1 MKNDTRVKFNGYI
14 NRLATLNGVAADAV
28 ISKFTATPS
37 VQQTL
42 ETKIQESSQF
52 LQTVNMYGVDEQEGE
67 KIGLGVTGP
76 VASTTDTTLADRAT
90 ADVASLDDHKYRC
103 DQINYDTHIRYATLD
118 AWAKFPDFQQRLTAA
133 IIQRIALDRIMA
145 GFNGAARADTSNRT
159 TNPLLQ
165 DVAVGWLQQIRSK
178 APDHVLD
185 ETVASSGK
193 VTVGGASDEYKNIDA
208 LVFDI
213 VNSMLEPWYQEDP
226 QLVVIC
232 GRALL
237 ADKYFPLVN
246 ADRDPSERLAADMII
261 SQRRIG
267 NLPAVRVPYFPP
279 NALLVTRLDN
289 LSIYYQNGAQRR
301 AVIDNPKRDRIETY
315 QSSND
320 AFVIEDYGCTAL
332 VENIEV
338 YNGLAAPEAPPE
350 TPPETPP
357 EGT

>member
-1 MKNDTRVKFNGYI
+1 MKNQTRAKFNGYI
-14 NRLATLNGVAADAV
+14 NRLATLNGVDDGAV
-28 ISKFTATPS
+28 VSKFTATPS

-42 ETKIQESSQF
+42 ETRIQESSAF
-52 LQTVNMYGVDEQEGE
+52 LQSINIYGVDEQEGE
-67 KIGLGVTGP
+67 KIGLGVSGP
-76 VASTTDTTLADRAT
+76 VASTTDTTTADRAT
-90 ADVASLDDHKYRC
+90 TDVASLDDHKYRC

-133 IIQRIALDRIMA
+133 IVQRIALDRIMA
-145 GFNGAARADTSNRT
+145 GFNGVTRAATSNRT

-165 DVAVGWLQQIRSK
+165 DVAVGWLQKIR
-178 APDHVLD
+178 ANAADHVLD
-185 ETVASSGK
+185 ETASGSGK
-193 VTVGGASDEYKNIDA
+193 VAVGGAGDEYQNVDA

-213 VNSMLEPWYQEDP
+213 VNSMLDPWYQEDP

-246 ADRDPSERLAADMII
+246 GGLPPSERLAADLII

-267 NLPAVRVPYFPP
+267 NLPAVRVPYFPA
-279 NALLVTRLDN
+279 NSLLVTRLDN
-289 LSIYYQNGAQRR
+289 LSLYYQNGTQRR
-301 AVIDNPKRDRIETY
+301 AVIDAPKRDRIETY

-338 YNGLAAPEAPPE
+338 TVPVPQ
-350 TPPETPP
+350 
-357 EGT
+357 EGGSGGEGGGA

>member
-1 MKNDTRVKFNGYI
+1 MKNQTRAKFNGYI
-14 NRLATLNGVAADAV
+14 NRLATLNGVDEGAV
-28 ISKFTATPS
+28 VSKFTATPS

-42 ETKIQESSQF
+42 ETRIQESSAF
-52 LQTVNMYGVDEQEGE
+52 LQSINIYGVDEQEGE
-67 KIGLGVTGP
+67 KIGIGVSGP
-76 VASTTDTTLADRAT
+76 VASTTDTTTKDRAT
-90 ADVASLDDHKYRC
+90 TDVASLDNHKYRC
-103 DQINYDTHIRYATLD
+103 DQINYDTHLRYATLD

-133 IIQRIALDRIMA
+133 IVQRIALDRIMA
-145 GFNGAARADTSNRT
+145 GFNGVSREATSDRT

-165 DVAVGWLQQIRSK
+165 DVAVGWLQQIR
-178 APDHVLD
+178 ANAADHVLD
-185 ETVASSGK
+185 ETSTGSGK
-193 VTVGGASDEYKNIDA
+193 VSVGGSGDEYQNIDA

-213 VNSMLEPWYQEDP
+213 VNSMLDPWYQEDP

-246 ADRDPSERLAADMII
+246 GGLDPTERLAADMII

-289 LSIYYQNGAQRR
+289 LSIYYQNGTQRR

-338 YNGLAAPEAPPE
+338 TSASGGGSGGSGAEGGE
-350 TPPETPP
+350 T
-357 EGT
+357 